1 MRVSLSNMFKIESNT
16 KFDAFLDKNILFENR
31 KYTIEFIYPESETTK
46 YFIYSTGLSEY
57 LSWRPGN
64 KFADLQVKN
73 RIGKLRI
80 FDIEYD
86 VRSEK
91 FLYGDSGDSQLEKIV
106 NEIEGIHKKLY
117 FSFDSCVYTST
128 EKDWNVIE
136 TKELGK
142 LNYLNHVFFNVKTE
156 ESVPGLFESI
166 KRNPSFDYTYEKM
179 WVEPWKVKKVNAA
192 LLLGLA
198 KSVVSKVFI
207 NEKSLTRDTNENRFI
222 KYFFQYCQGVAFNC
236 INNSKSKAVNIKAN
250 NLLNEIMKIMSDSF
264 FDGIGSNNGFNM
276 NSTILSKRHGYS
288 DVFKYFMLSQFSI
301 KPIFSDAKDNLG
313 EGIINVAYLY
323 EIWCF
328 YKIVSYVL
336 GRDIKIRE
344 QTIFNING
352 ELKHSTI
359 FSDDDYEI
367 GFNQHFGPES
377 GGSYSVPLR
386 PDITVKSLESGKF
399 YHFDAKYKLSK
410 LRRDEDNESGFKSD
424 DIAKMHTYFDAIY
437 STRAALILYPG
448 DKFSFFEKGDGY
460 KRAEKVKDIAD
471 FEGVGAVPLLPGV
484 EPLELKELLKC
495 YFNCN

>member
-1 MRVSLSNMFKIESNT
+1 MFKIESNT
-16 KFDAFLDKNILFENR
+16 KSDVFLNENILFENR
-31 KYTIEFIYPESETTK
+31 KYTIEFIEPESEATK
-46 YFIYSTGLSEY
+46 YFIYSTGLDEH

-106 NEIEGIHKKLY
+106 NEIEGIHKELY
-117 FSFDSCVYTST
+117 FSFDSSVYTSA
-128 EKDWNVIE
+128 EKNWDSIE
-136 TKELGK
+136 SKELGK
-142 LNYLNHVFFNVKTE
+142 LNYLYHVFFNVKTE
-156 ESVPGLFESI
+156 ESVPGLLESI

-179 WVEPWKVKKVNAA
+179 WIEPWKVKIVNAD
-192 LLLGLA
+192 LLLGLE
-198 KSVVSKVFI
+198 KSVGGKVFV
-207 NEKSLTRDTNENRFI
+207 NGKSLTRDTNENRFI
-222 KYFFQYCQGVAFNC
+222 KYFFQYCQGIAFNC

-250 NLLNEIMKIMSDSF
+250 RLLNKTMKIMSDSF
-264 FDGIGSNNGFNM
+264 FDEIGTNNDFNM

-288 DVFKYFMLSQFSI
+288 DIFRYFMLSKLSI
-301 KPIFSDAKDNLG
+301 RPIFLDTKDNLG
-313 EGIINVAYLY
+313 AGIINIAYLY

-328 YKIVSYVL
+328 YKIVSYIL
-336 GRDIKIRE
+336 GKNIRIKE
-344 QTIFNING
+344 QTIFNKNG

-359 FSDDDYEI
+359 FSDSDYEV
-367 GFNQHFGPES
+367 GFNQRFGTKNGS
-377 GGSYSVPLR
+377 SYSVPLR
-386 PDITVKSLESGKF
+386 PDITVNSLKSGEL
-399 YHFDAKYKLSK
+399 YHFDAKYKLSM
-410 LRRDEDNESGFKSD
+410 LRRDEDSESGFKSD

-448 DKFSFFEKGDGY
+448 DKFSFFEKGDRY
-460 KRAEKVKDIAD
+460 KRALKAKDIAD
-471 FEGVGAVPLLPGV
+471 FKGVGAVPLLPGV